1 MADII
6 ENKNFST
13 KNDWLDQLMLATCSA
28 MKTVKRMVEGKEV
41 EHQERDGVD
50 VDALRALARENGFEP
65 KVHNKANPGLHRMT
79 VGNALRARA
88 RKRHGL
94 LVAGKFLAAS
104 EDFVAGKDKTENPDG
119 SKYESPTVK
128 AAREQAAK
136 DKAAAVTK
144 KAAEMKEATD
154 IKEAAGH
161 QGQGRQ
167 AGCQGRQEG
176 RLTKDSWSRPQRPP

>member
-50 VDALRALARENGFEP
+50 VEALRHLARENGFEP
-65 KVHNKANPGLHRMT
+65 KVHNHANPGLHRMT

-104 EDFVAGKDKTENPDG
+104 EDFIAGKDKTENPDG
-119 SKYESPTVK
+119 SKYESPETKALREETAKAK
-128 AAREQAAK
+128 AAE
-136 DKAAAVTK
+136 VTK
-144 KAAEMKEATD
+144 KAAEMKEAAAAKLKAEKLA
-154 IKEAAGH
+154 IKDAKAASDAKLKAEK
-161 QGQGRQ
+161 QV
-167 AGCQGRQEG
+167 AMDA
-176 RLTKDSWSRPQRPP
+176 KDKAA